1 MAIETNLYYVIFK
14 NESAKLCSE
23 YEAAEIMET
32 DDNAIECGPVDEIRL
47 EEELP
52 WLLSYFSD
60 EDEDEN
66 VKKLREILAE
76 IRLW

>member
-1 MAIETNLYYVIFK
+1 MAYETNLYYVIFK
-14 NESAKLCSE
+14 NESGKLCSE
-23 YEAAEIMET
+23 DEAAEIMET
-32 DDNAIECGPVDEIRL
+32 DENAIECGPVDEII
-47 EEELP
+47 EMEELP
-52 WLLSYFSD
+52 WLLSHFSE

>member
-14 NESAKLCSE
+14 NECGKLCSE
-23 YEAAEIMET
+23 DEAAEIMET
-32 DDNAIECGPVDEIRL
+32 DENAIECGPVDEII
-47 EEELP
+47 EMEELP

>member
-1 MAIETNLYYVIFK
+1 MTFETNLYYVIFK
-14 NESAKLCSE
+14 NECGKLCSE
-23 YEAAEIMET
+23 NEASEIMET
-32 DDNAIECGPVDEIRL
+32 DENAIESGPVDEILL

-52 WLLSYFSD
+52 WLLSYFSE

-66 VKKLREILAE
+66 VKKLREILAI